1 LSVIHINRHV
11 RFDVA
16 VPRTVRR
23 IAACACAVALSV
35 AAFGPAIDYIRI
47 EQFKSRMR
55 NVAVDAAL
63 SGALA
68 YVNRAAANDAEA
80 AATDS
85 FVANDAYRDGR
96 IGTPMI
102 SVMATPTNMYGQ
114 NGYGVTVKLRA
125 DIDKRFDFL
134 SSASETVTVSA
145 MAMNPAGAPS
155 KLANR

>member
-1 LSVIHINRHV
+1 MSVIHVTRHMHV
-11 RFDVA
+11 DVA
-16 VPRTVRR
+16 VPR
-23 IAACACAVALSV
+23 AARWIVAAAAVVALG
-35 AAFGPAIDYIRI
+35 ALAFGPAVDYVRI

-68 YVNRAAANDAEA
+68 YVNRGAADQAEA

-85 FVANDAYRDGR
+85 FTTNDDYRDGR

-134 SSASETVTVSA
+134 SPASETITVSA